1 MKFLIKKYKK
11 NQYYRP
17 GESGVAIILLVISL
31 VFFLIFFLIFIDVAY
46 VYYIRG
52 QLQNAA
58 DSGALA
64 GAAKLK
70 PGDCTVDQSGAGG
83 AIEEATAFALKNTA
97 AGGNVVVDPTDI
109 IFGNWDRAN
118 NPPFTPCSTSLSVNA
133 IQVNAKKTTN
143 YLTGEFGLVF
153 GKIFNMATMKVGA
166 FAIAE
171 GGGGAPT
178 MPIPLCLPTV
188 TGPEGQTDFASTA
201 CPGKKYI
208 FTPAGVEHCESG
220 GGNIWETYPPTLNPA
235 EPNGNRIRDY
245 LQNPQHINL
254 CGKCIDTTQGNDFPL
269 ADIGPG
275 GSDQGLEGLFAD
287 NKGDAIDKN
296 GDPIVRSP
304 SGETVQGW
312 RVLVPILRPLVDC
325 FGGAIGEGP
334 GGKKCPG
341 ESDVLYKV
349 VGMSDAIITQVDPP
363 GPDSCPTCKPTGS
376 PYEVGVTFIGTSPVS
391 ANVTQFRVLSCDD
404 PDDVKEIDALAGRP
418 RLVQ

>member
-153 GKIFNMATMKVGA
+153 GKIFDMAKMPIGA
-166 FAIAE
+166 SAIA
-171 GGGGAPT
+171 T
-178 MPIPLCLPTV
+178 R
-188 TGPEGQTDFASTA
+188 
-201 CPGKKYI
+201 PGRGE
-208 FTPAGVEHCESG
+208 A
-220 GGNIWETYPPTLNPA
+220 
-235 EPNGNRIRDY
+235 
-245 LQNPQHINL
+245 
-254 CGKCIDTTQGNDFPL
+254 PL
-269 ADIGPG
+269 AIC
-275 GSDQGLEGLFAD
+275 LE
-287 NKGDAIDKN
+287 
-296 GDPIVRSP
+296 
-304 SGETVQGW
+304 
-312 RVLVPILRPLVDC
+312 
-325 FGGAIGEGP
+325 
-334 GGKKCPG
+334 
-341 ESDVLYKV
+341 
-349 VGMSDAIITQVDPP
+349 
-363 GPDSCPTCKPTGS
+363 
-376 PYEVGVTFIGTSPVS
+376 
-391 ANVTQFRVLSCDD
+391 
-404 PDDVKEIDALAGRP
+404 
-418 RLVQ
+418 